1 METLIETPGMD
12 SFVESLSRAA
22 AEVLEPSP
30 GTIDIRGTHH
40 QDALSLLSTLADLA
54 SAKSPAKSQESKES
68 LIDSELPS
76 RLRPRALSESWANED
91 TWRKNIQIAQ
101 DSNKNGISTD
111 VSGII
116 LPYMLDK
123 YSSIYNKNGRIGIY
137 SRDERDVII
146 QRFKEKRRRRVWNKK
161 IRYHCRKNLADRR
174 IRVYVDSFI
183 LLIVNTQ

>member
-1 METLIETPGMD
+1 MD
-12 SFVESLSRAA
+12 SFVDSLSRAA
-22 AEVLEPSP
+22 AEILEPSSNS
-30 GTIDIRGTHH
+30 IDIRGSQH

-54 SAKSPAKSQESKES
+54 SAKSPAKSLESKDTPIES
-68 LIDSELPS
+68 ERPA

-91 TWRKNIQIAQ
+91 TWRKTIQIAQ
-101 DSNKNGISTD
+101 ASDSNGISTD

-137 SRDERDVII
+137 SRDERDTII

-174 IRVYVDSFI
+174 IRV
-183 LLIVNTQ
+183 

>member
-1 METLIETPGMD
+1 MD

-22 AEVLEPSP
+22 AEILEPP
-30 GTIDIRGTHH
+30 LNTIDIRGSQH

-54 SAKSPAKSQESKES
+54 SAKSPAKALESKEVP
-68 LIDSELPS
+68 IDSERPA

-91 TWRKNIQIAQ
+91 TWRKSIHIAQ
-101 DSNKNGISTD
+101 ASNSDGIPAD

-123 YSSIYNKNGRIGIY
+123 YSSIYNKHGRIGIY

-174 IRVYVDSFI
+174 IRV
-183 LLIVNTQ
+183 